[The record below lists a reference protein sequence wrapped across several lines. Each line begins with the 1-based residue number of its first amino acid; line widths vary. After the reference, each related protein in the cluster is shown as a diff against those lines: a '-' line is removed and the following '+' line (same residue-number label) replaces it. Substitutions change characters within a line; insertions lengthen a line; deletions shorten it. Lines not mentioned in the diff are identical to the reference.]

1 LSGIDSQNIRRIAMD
16 RKTIVIALGG
26 NAILQPKQQ
35 GTAGQQM
42 ENVRKTCFQIAYM
55 IEMGHRIILTHG
67 NGPQVGNIL
76 IQNNTA
82 SAIVPAMPLYIC
94 GAQSQGLIGYMMQQ
108 QLGNILRD
116 KGIEKPIV
124 TIVSQMVVDKDDPAF
139 KNPSKPVGPFYGE
152 EHARK
157 AMEEMGENWIEDS
170 GRGWRKVVPSPRPKR
185 LVEINAVKELV
196 DSGCVVIANGGGGI
210 PVVENGEELI
220 GIEAVIDKDFGG
232 KRLATELGADIFMIL
247 TDVSKV
253 YKNYGKSDQEAI
265 DRIGKEEVKRL
276 QRQGHFKKGS
286 MGPKVEACMLF
297 VESGG
302 EKAIITSLDTA
313 IEALKGQAG
322 TTIQA

>member
-1 LSGIDSQNIRRIAMD
+1 MD

-124 TIVSQMVVDKDDPAF
+124 TIVSQMVVDKDAVRDQRNLSDTDNPRAGLLFPILSTTVYDPNGNSTVIEFNSIRVNRGLSDSFFNFIRPAGVEVV
-139 KNPSKPVGPFYGE
+139 KPQ
-152 EHARK
+152 
-157 AMEEMGENWIEDS
+157 
-170 GRGWRKVVPSPRPKR
+170 
-185 LVEINAVKELV
+185 
-196 DSGCVVIANGGGGI
+196 
-210 PVVENGEELI
+210 
-220 GIEAVIDKDFGG
+220 DFPG
-232 KRLATELGADIFMIL
+232 F
-247 TDVSKV
+247 
-253 YKNYGKSDQEAI
+253 
-265 DRIGKEEVKRL
+265 
-276 QRQGHFKKGS
+276 
-286 MGPKVEACMLF
+286 
-297 VESGG
+297 
-302 EKAIITSLDTA
+302 
-313 IEALKGQAG
+313 
-322 TTIQA
+322 